1 MPVTTRIIIPESGSS
16 RKPHGI
22 EKLPIV
28 PFASASGIAEIH
40 DATRTVCSRPSA
52 GRPSSC
58 QNAYSESSSAAAIV
72 ALATR
77 PAVRLLK

>member
-1 MPVTTRIIIPESGSS
+1 MPVTTRIIIPESGSR

-22 EKLPIV
+22 WKLPIV
-28 PFASASGIAEIH
+28 PFASASGIDEIH
-40 DATRTVCSRPSA
+40 GARRTVCSRPSA
-52 GRPSSC
+52 GSPSSC
-58 QNAYSESSSAAAIV
+58 QKTYSESSSAAAIV